1 MSQSTLIAETNEI
14 RKALNRVGLNIS
26 DAEIN
31 QILQEKQISLTS
43 RDLSE
48 IGSLFILAS
57 AISAINCGKS
67 KKTLTFED
75 LPEKIGDSIS
85 CMGIPLYF
93 WHSDLFGRCGLY
105 LTLVNGK
112 PGIATCYENTE
123 RTLQNSSQG

>member
-26 DAEIN
+26 DAEVN
-31 QILQEKQISLTS
+31 QILQEKQISLTG

-57 AISAINCGKS
+57 AISAINCGRP
-67 KKTLTFED
+67 KKTLTFAD
-75 LPEKIGDSIS
+75 LPEKIGDSIA
-85 CMGIPLYF
+85 CMGVPLYF
-93 WHSDLFGRCGLY
+93 WHSDLLGRCGLY

-112 PGIATCYENTE
+112 PGIATCYENSE
-123 RTLQNSSQG
+123 RTFNSSQGG